1 MKSEWKVASNYFG
14 GDKPF
19 YQVYRKIDVDAK
31 IDHSGNREYAKG
43 VFADKVA
50 AQAFADDLNAK
61 AFYTVEI
68 KPDLKKLQVVQC
80 RGYRNNDRS
89 PEEREEVNA
98 FLAKYERWYNARPL
112 GDHVPQLAQEA
123 AAAV

>member
-31 IDHSGNREYAKG
+31 IDH
-43 VFADKVA
+43 
-50 AQAFADDLNAK
+50 

>member
-19 YQVYRKIDVDAK
+19 YQVYRKIDAEAK

-50 AQAFADDLNAK
+50 AQAFADDLNARDRK
-61 AFYTVEI
+61 AS
-68 KPDLKKLQVVQC
+68 KDQCVQ
-80 RGYRNNDRS
+80 GGQN
-89 PEEREEVNA
+89 
-98 FLAKYERWYNARPL
+98 
-112 GDHVPQLAQEA
+112 G
-123 AAAV
+123 

>member
-1 MKSEWKVASNYFG
+1 MQHCVGTYGRRVAEGQCFIL
-14 GDKPF
+14 F
-19 YQVYRKIDVDAK
+19 IR
-31 IDHSGNREYAKG
+31 R
-43 VFADKVA
+43 A
-50 AQAFADDLNAK
+50 AEPDK

>member
-1 MKSEWKVASNYFG
+1 MASNYFG

-61 AFYTVEI
+61 
-68 KPDLKKLQVVQC
+68 
-80 RGYRNNDRS
+80 DR
-89 PEEREEVNA
+89 
-98 FLAKYERWYNARPL
+98 
-112 GDHVPQLAQEA
+112 EA
-123 AAAV
+123 SK